1 MVDDRWREVNLD
13 ELEVWKNILRE
24 EGVPEDEL
32 EDELEKLMVNTKVSA
47 SVRAVLITPEVEA
60 CLRRLMFVGG
70 SSLEEEEVIIIKEA
84 LWPKA

>member
-1 MVDDRWREVNLD
+1 MSSKWWIVSPDNVEI
-13 ELEVWKNILRE
+13 WKNTLRE
-24 EGVPEDEL
+24 EGIPE
-32 EDELEKLMVNTKVSA
+32 EKLEEELLKLTANAEVNSK
-47 SVRAVLITPEVEA
+47 VRAVLITPEVEA